1 MNVKIPSGKFEATID
16 SIRALALKVTSL
28 NTHGEDVTEQYL
40 DAATRAANLEVT
52 HKQLGKLMESA
63 HSVKEV
69 LEVQRELTRVT
80 SDLEAHKGRAE
91 YLKKSSSM
99 STLNLNINEPRPEP
113 FPDKPQVPRI
123 QRIIYRVR

>member
-1 MNVKIPSGKFEATID
+1 M
-16 SIRALALKVTSL
+16 
-28 NTHGEDVTEQYL
+28 
-40 DAATRAANLEVT
+40 
-52 HKQLGKLMESA
+52 
-63 HSVKEV
+63 
-69 LEVQRELTRVT
+69 
-80 SDLEAHKGRAE
+80 EAHKGRAE